1 MAFKMTGKSPMMK
14 KLIGKQ
20 KNLPAELKAKI
31 MAAPE
36 SPAKMYGK
44 SPAKNYKNPQDYK
57 VFNMGNEPTPMKQ
70 VKPTGKDLDKYSD
83 YEKYDE
89 DGKKITRKQKR
100 AIKKEFKAAKKAGAL
115 SKLEGI
121 KIPGKKKSPMK
132 GYKSD
137 AQRKA
142 VHASKAD
149 GGKSPAKQGMKRMTA
164 ADKKKLQAL
173 SDKSKS
179 KTKSIKEMT
188 PAEIIKA
195 GLDKKLGK
203 SPAKQS
209 MKDRA
214 KNVVNKAKNVGS
226 KVVNAM
232 AAPGD
237 PRLKT
242 NRKTDHGKKK
252 SPAKQKSKEQIV
264 KENMEK
270 VRVNMQK
277 SRKSIKDNFKK
288 LEHKMPVARMGGAR
302 IKRKK

>member
-1 MAFKMTGKSPMMK
+1 MSGKSPMMK

-70 VKPTGKDLDKYSD
+70 VKPTDKDVKKYSD

-100 AIKKEFKAAKKAGAL
+100 AIKKEFKNAKKAGAA
-115 SKLEGI
+115 GT
-121 KIPGKKKSPMK
+121 GKKKSPMK

-149 GGKSPAKQGMKRMTA
+149 G
-164 ADKKKLQAL
+164 
-173 SDKSKS
+173 
-179 KTKSIKEMT
+179 
-188 PAEIIKA
+188 
-195 GLDKKLGK
+195 GK

-252 SPAKQKSKEQIV
+252 SPAKQMVDPKTGDTYNFETGETTKAA
-264 KENMEK
+264 
-270 VRVNMQK
+270 R
-277 SRKSIKDNFKK
+277 RKGRKD
-288 LEHKMPVARMGGAR
+288 GAP
-302 IKRKK
+302 KRKTRKRSEELKEKGLKKPIIQTR

>member
-1 MAFKMTGKSPMMK
+1 MAFKMTGKSPLMK

-36 SPAKMYGK
+36 SPAKMYDKSPAKEYGK

-70 VKPTGKDLDKYSD
+70 VKPTDKDMKKYSD

-100 AIKKEFKAAKKAGAL
+100 EIKKEFKAAKKAGAA
-115 SKLEGI
+115 GT
-121 KIPGKKKSPMK
+121 GKKKSPMK
-132 GYKSD
+132 GYKSA

-149 GGKSPAKQGMKRMTA
+149 GGKGAPNKMH
-164 ADKKKLQAL
+164 
-173 SDKSKS
+173 
-179 KTKSIKEMT
+179 
-188 PAEIIKA
+188 
-195 GLDKKLGK
+195 GK

-209 MKDRA
+209 RKDVAEKRENPNSNRGKGA
-214 KNVVNKAKNVGS
+214 LKPLGG
-226 KVVNAM
+226 KVPKKVDSTKDLKPRK
-232 AAPGD
+232 PG
-237 PRLKT
+237 
-242 NRKTDHGKKK
+242 K
-252 SPAKQKSKEQIV
+252 SAAKQGTAA
-264 KENMEK
+264 
-270 VRVNMQK
+270 
-277 SRKSIKDNFKK
+277 SIKADKERIKNMKPLDQSK
-288 LEHKMPVARMGGAR
+288 LPKMPKNLKDHKVPVARMGGAR

>member
-100 AIKKEFKAAKKAGAL
+100 EIKKEFKAAKKAGPTKTDRVTELRKKENEEYQAT
-115 SKLEGI
+115 
-121 KIPGKKKSPMK
+121 KKK
-132 GYKSD
+132 
-137 AQRKA
+137 
-142 VHASKAD
+142 
-149 GGKSPAKQGMKRMTA
+149 
-164 ADKKKLQAL
+164 
-173 SDKSKS
+173 
-179 KTKSIKEMT
+179 
-188 PAEIIKA
+188 
-195 GLDKKLGK
+195 K

-237 PRLKT
+237 PRLRT
-242 NRKTDHGKKK
+242 DRKTDHGKKK
-252 SPAKQKSKEQIV
+252 SPAKQKSEAREMAKKRAKGLKQMKQMNQMKPLDQSKMPKMPKEL
-264 KENMEK
+264 KDHK
-270 VRVNMQK
+270 V
-277 SRKSIKDNFKK
+277 
-288 LEHKMPVARMGGAR
+288 PVARMGGAR
-302 IKRKK
+302 VKRKK

>member
-100 AIKKEFKAAKKAGAL
+100 EIKKEFKAAKKAGAPGT
-115 SKLEGI
+115 KRTPKPHEG
-121 KIPGKKKSPMK
+121 KHAELKKTRYAGPTKADRVTELRKKENEEYQATKKK
-132 GYKSD
+132 
-137 AQRKA
+137 
-142 VHASKAD
+142 
-149 GGKSPAKQGMKRMTA
+149 
-164 ADKKKLQAL
+164 
-173 SDKSKS
+173 
-179 KTKSIKEMT
+179 
-188 PAEIIKA
+188 
-195 GLDKKLGK
+195 K

-237 PRLKT
+237 PRLRT
-242 NRKTDHGKKK
+242 DRKTDHGKKK
-252 SPAKQKSKEQIV
+252 SPAKQKSEAREMAKKRAKGLKQMKQMNQMKPLDQSKMPKMPKEL
-264 KENMEK
+264 KDHK
-270 VRVNMQK
+270 V
-277 SRKSIKDNFKK
+277 
-288 LEHKMPVARMGGAR
+288 PVARMGGAR
-302 IKRKK
+302 VKRKK

>member
-1 MAFKMTGKSPMMK
+1 MAFKMKASAYGNSPMK
-14 KLIGKQ
+14 KNFPDMSGDGKVTQ
-20 KNLPAELKAKI
+20 KDILMAKGVI
-31 MAAPE
+31 DKPK
-36 SPAKMYGK
+36 SPAKEYGK

-89 DGKKITRKQKR
+89 DGNKITRKQKR
-100 AIKKEFKAAKKAGAL
+100 EIKKEYRKSKREAKKEA
-115 SKLEGI
+115 
-121 KIPGKKKSPMK
+121 KKSPMK

-149 GGKSPAKQGMKRMTA
+149 GGKGAPNKMAY
-164 ADKKKLQAL
+164 
-173 SDKSKS
+173 
-179 KTKSIKEMT
+179 
-188 PAEIIKA
+188 
-195 GLDKKLGK
+195 GK

-209 MKDRA
+209 VKDKV

-237 PRLKT
+237 PRLRT
-242 NRKTDHGKKK
+242 DRKTDHGKKK
-252 SPAKQKSKEQIV
+252 SP
-264 KENMEK
+264 N
-270 VRVNMQK
+270 
-277 SRKSIKDNFKK
+277 KK
-288 LEHKMPVARMGGAR
+288 Y
-302 IKRKK
+302 KK